1 MKSKTA
7 EELRALA
14 RTLGLKGYAGLRKAE
29 LIRLLE
35 QAAGAA
41 RAEPAIAL
49 HPAEPAA
56 AAHAPEA
63 PAAAAHPEPTARLL
77 PEAARPLSA
86 EERVEI
92 AKYAIT
98 APGMALAARA
108 LAADLD
114 EDIERLPAARESILS
129 LLPQKPGV
137 LHAYWALA
145 PGSRDPAGLRL
156 RLCRMGAGG
165 IEVLEEVA
173 LSGAHGHWY
182 FHVPAQAEPGEFYVQ
197 LGGYAPDGGFAS
209 AIDRGIARIPSLYAS
224 ERADR
229 LWWITEER
237 FRAMY
242 LRAGGIVRG
251 ARLLWPGAFS
261 SR

>member
-1 MKSKTA
+1 MKSKTT

-14 RTLGLKGYAGLRKAE
+14 RTLGLKGYAKLRKAE

-35 QAAGAA
+35 QAADAA
-41 RAEPAIAL
+41 RSK
-49 HPAEPAA
+49 
-56 AAHAPEA
+56 

-86 EERVEI
+86 EERVET

-98 APGMALAARA
+98 APGVALAPRA
-108 LAADLD
+108 LTADLD
-114 EDIERLPAARESILS
+114 EDIERLPAARESILA
-129 LLPQKPGV
+129 LLPQKPGI

-145 PGSRDPAGLRL
+145 PGSPDPAGLRL

-165 IEVLEEVA
+165 IELLEEIA
-173 LSGAHGHWY
+173 LPGAHGHWY
-182 FHVPAQAEPGEFYVQ
+182 FHVPTQAEPGEFYVQ
-197 LGGYAPDGGFAS
+197 LGDYTPDGGFAS

-229 LWWITEER
+229 LWWISEER